1 MHLEIM
7 IVLDINSHFLIICLF
22 VGNMA
27 KGRILK
33 RVFQENKAPQIFRK
47 TNFSYLLIRKRAFE

>member
-1 MHLEIM
+1 MSARFSHTP
-7 IVLDINSHFLIICLF
+7 LDVAHNFRCVKYRNF

-33 RVFQENKAPQIFRK
+33 RVIQKK
-47 TNFSYLLIRKRAFE
+47 TKHAKFSEKRTFLTL